1 MPGHCIQN
9 RILCLA
15 ARVSGQERLIACTV
29 LGKRNV
35 AVLPVKSTVFP
46 LFTAARCPTD
56 SPWLYPIDHTIYQS
70 YWADLKIPSEQLFFL
85 ALRSRGTDR
94 ALRHIHPASLLEIIP
109 RPHGVVFTNLS
120 RPLSIGYRLI
130 ELHHERTSTGTIE
143 SHNGLKT

>member
-15 ARVSGQERLIACTV
+15 ARVSGQERLIACSV

-56 SPWLYPIDHTIYQS
+56 SPWLS
-70 YWADLKIPSEQLFFL
+70 
-85 ALRSRGTDR
+85 
-94 ALRHIHPASLLEIIP
+94 
-109 RPHGVVFTNLS
+109 VFTQ
-120 RPLSIGYRLI
+120 
-130 ELHHERTSTGTIE
+130 STRESCAFPQIQPVINHTTTI
-143 SHNGLKT
+143 SQARNGMA